1 MVRVTTGYEIDPISG
16 KHKQKTEI
24 LGYAATRAEGMQM
37 LASYNMNPYDI
48 KASKIT
54 FREVYE
60 QWSTIKY
67 PTVSKSNVHGYEA
80 SYKV

>member
-1 MVRVTTGYEIDPISG
+1 MVRVTAGYEIDPVSG

-37 LASYNMNPYDI
+37 LASYNMNPFDI

-54 FREVYE
+54 LRRKISFSVLPYGQVENRHFLYL
-60 QWSTIKY
+60 
-67 PTVSKSNVHGYEA
+67 KSG
-80 SYKV
+80 